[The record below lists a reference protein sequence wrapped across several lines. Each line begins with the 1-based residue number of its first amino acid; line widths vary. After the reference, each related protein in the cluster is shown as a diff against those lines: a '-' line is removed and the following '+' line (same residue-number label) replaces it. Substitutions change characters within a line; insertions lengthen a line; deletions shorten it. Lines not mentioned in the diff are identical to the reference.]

1 LDQIDWNTNDVIN
14 QVDGEVSWD
23 AESPRIHKNAKLN
36 VTQKFEYRI
45 FEKLSEN
52 IIECNNALFGG
63 DPEPFIPKFCWCYNY
78 KPPSDDF
85 VGEEEEVV
93 EIDEAYV
100 ADIAEKNAAK

>member
-1 LDQIDWNTNDVIN
+1 MDHVDWNTNDEIN
-14 QVDGEVSWD
+14 PTNGEVSWD
-23 AESPRIHKNAKLN
+23 AVSPRTHTNAKLN
-36 VTQKFEYRI
+36 FTKKFEYRI
-45 FEKLSEN
+45 FEKKSQN

-85 VGEEEEVV
+85 VGEEEVDI
-93 EIDEAYV
+93 EIDESYI